1 MAVTQS
7 SDLELGSKAPEFAL
21 PGTDGKNH
29 LLNDYRFEKAI
40 LVLFICNHCPYVKA
54 MLQRFIDL
62 QKDFKILGAQLIGI
76 NSNDA
81 VKYPDDSFEAMQKVV
96 EEQGINFPYLYDET
110 QEVAKTYGA
119 VCTPDIFLF
128 DSEKNLAYHGR
139 LDDNWEHPDQA
150 DEHSLRFAMDELLSG
165 QAITR
170 KQHPSMGC
178 SIKWK

>member
-7 SDLELGSKAPEFAL
+7 SDLEIGSKAPSFTL
-21 PGTDGKNH
+21 PGTDGKDH
-29 LLNDYRFEKAI
+29 SLNDNRFEKAI
-40 LVLFICNHCPYVKA
+40 LIIFMCNHCPYVKA
-54 MLQRFIDL
+54 MLPRFIEL
-62 QKDFKILGAQLIGI
+62 QKDFKVLGAQLIGI

-81 VKYPDDSFEAMQKVV
+81 VKYPDDSFDAMKKLA
-96 EEQGINFPYLYDET
+96 EEQGLNFPYLYDEA
-110 QEVAKTYGA
+110 QEVAKAYGA

-165 QAITR
+165 QEITR
-170 KQHPSMGC
+170 EQHPSMGC

>member
-29 LLNDYRFEKAI
+29 SLNDYRFEKAI
-40 LVLFICNHCPYVKA
+40 MVLFICNHCPYVKA

>member
-1 MAVTQS
+1 MALTQS
-7 SDLELGSKAPEFAL
+7 SDLELGSKAPDFTL
-21 PGTDGKNH
+21 PGTDGKSH
-29 LLNDYRFEKAI
+29 SLNDYRFEKAI
-40 LVLFICNHCPYVKA
+40 LILFICNHCPYVKA

-110 QEVAKTYGA
+110 QGVAKAYGA

-128 DSEKNLAYHGR
+128 DSEKNLGYHGR